1 MSEEM
6 VNEIK
11 ALAEKVNALENTIK
25 NAPPIKEVKASV
37 EVKDNEKPF
46 KSIGDQ
52 LLAVKAVAT
61 GEVTERQY
69 NGLKAITSDHMKAT
83 GASEASAVDGGFL
96 LQPEF
101 SNELRN
107 LIYTTGG
114 LIGNVRVAGI
124 GPNSNGKIVNRIDET
139 SRANGSRFGGVVAY
153 WLGEAGTYTASRP
166 KLRQDEVKLG
176 KVTGLYYATDE
187 LLQDATALGNEVP
200 FAFAEEIRFKVEDA
214 IWEGN
219 GVGMPS
225 GITTSPA
232 VVTVAKEAAQSADT
246 VVYENVIKMYAR
258 LFPASQRANTT
269 AWFVNN
275 DVLPQLNTLVQVGGT
290 AAIPAKFVDW
300 GADGVMRMMGRP
312 VIPIEYAS
320 TLGDLYDIMLCDM
333 AYVDAIDKG
342 GLQGAS
348 SIHVAFTTGEQVFR
362 WTYRFGAQPKIKSAV
377 TPFKGSN
384 TVSAFVALA
393 ERA

>member
-1 MSEEM
+1 MSDELL
-6 VNEIK
+6 NEIK
-11 ALAEKVNALENTIK
+11 ALTAKVDALETVIK
-25 NAPPIKEVKASV
+25 NAPPVKTLGNGV
-37 EVKDNEKPF
+37 EIKDNEKPF

-52 LLAVKAVAT
+52 LMAIKAQAT
-61 GEVTERQY
+61 GEITERQY
-69 NGLKAITSDHMKAT
+69 NGLKAVTADHIKAT
-83 GASEASAVDGGFL
+83 GASEASAVDGGYL

-107 LIYTTGG
+107 LIYTPGG
-114 LIGNVRVAGI
+114 LLGNVRVAGI
-124 GPNSNGKIVNRIDET
+124 GPNSNSKIVNRIDET
-139 SRANGSRFGGVVAY
+139 SRANGSRFGGVLAY

-187 LLQDATALGNEVP
+187 LLQDATALASEVP

-219 GVGMPS
+219 GVGMPA

-232 VVTVAKEAAQSADT
+232 VVSVAKEAAQSADT

-258 LFPASQRANTT
+258 LFPASQRSNTT

-320 TLGDLYDIMLCDM
+320 TLGDLYDIMLVDL
-333 AYVDAIDKG
+333 AYYDAIDKG

-362 WTYRFGAQPKIKSAV
+362 WTYRFGGQPKIKSAV